1 MRTAVVLFN
10 ALACFAFLTLGPV
23 ILGLGA
29 AAADRAC
36 TLGFVN
42 NPPLFRHASF
52 QLAAAPMAPKST
64 KGPQEHQGP

>member
-64 KGPQEHQGP
+64 KGPKRAT